1 MVQQRMAPVPFGATH
16 RPNSFRSLHR
26 PRGARMRAAKGRF
39 TRESIMNVS
48 QLLLILLARKR
59 IVLATIFITVALT
72 LVVSMM
78 MPKTY
83 QATSTVVLNYK
94 GQDPLTGV
102 IMPSQMLPGYMATQI
117 DIINSKNVA
126 ARVVDSLKLAQNP
139 AVIEQFNESA
149 GGRGT
154 VRDWLADLLLKKLDV
169 VPSRDSSV
177 VEINFKGAD
186 PQFVAAVANSFA
198 EEYQKLS
205 VELKAEPMRKAAAY
219 FDQQTKLLRDNV
231 EAAQSRLSKYQQER
245 GIVSVD
251 NRLDVESNRLND
263 LSAQL
268 VAVQTQAMEAASRQ
282 SMAGRGADSPDV
294 AASPLVQ
301 NLRASLAA
309 AESKLAEIG
318 GRLGRNHPQYISASA
333 EVEKLRANLA
343 ASVRSTSSSVGNN
356 AEILQQ
362 REAQVRAALE
372 AQRAKVLEMN
382 RSRDELGVLMKDVES
397 AQRAYDAAAQRY
409 AQTKIEGQAEQ
420 SDVAILNPAS
430 PPLNASGPKVALNT
444 MLSLFLGTILG
455 LGFALL
461 VEMIDRRVRSENDLV
476 EVLQVPV
483 FGVIDWNNRP
493 KRGRYNAIAS
503 LIPRRLRLS

>member
-1 MVQQRMAPVPFGATH
+1 
-16 RPNSFRSLHR
+16 
-26 PRGARMRAAKGRF
+26 
-39 TRESIMNVS
+39 MNFS
-48 QLLLILLARKR
+48 QLLLILRARKR
-59 IVLATIFITVALT
+59 ILLATMFITVSLT
-72 LVVSMM
+72 LLVSMI

-83 QATSTVVLNYK
+83 EATASVVLNYK

-102 IMPSQMLPGYMATQI
+102 IMPSQLLPGYMATQI
-117 DIINSKNVA
+117 DIIGSKNVA

-139 AVIEQFNESA
+139 AVIQQFQDST
-149 GGRGT
+149 GGRGM

-198 EEYQKLS
+198 EEYQKLA

-219 FDQQTKLLRDNV
+219 FDGQTKALRDNV

-268 VAVQTQAMEAASRQ
+268 VMVQTQAMEAASRQ
-282 SMAGRGADSPDV
+282 SMASRGADSPDV

-301 NLRASLAA
+301 NLRVSLAS
-309 AESKLAEIG
+309 AESRLAEIG
-318 GRLGRNHPQYISASA
+318 GRLGRNHPQYVSASA
-333 EVEKLRANLA
+333 EVDKLRSSLTQ
-343 ASVRSTSSSVGNN
+343 SVASTSSSVGNN
-356 AEILQQ
+356 SQILQQ

-397 AQRAYDAAAQRY
+397 AQRAYDAAAQRF
-409 AQTKIEGQAEQ
+409 AQTKIESQAEQ
-420 SDVAILNPAS
+420 SELAILNPATA
-430 PPLNASGPKVALNT
+430 PLNSSGPKVMLNT

-455 LGFALL
+455 LAFALL

-476 EVLQVPV
+476 DVLQVPV
-483 FGVIDWNNRP
+483 FGVIDWSRP
-493 KRGRYNAIAS
+493 KRTRYNAIAA
-503 LIPRRLRLS
+503 LIPRRLRLT